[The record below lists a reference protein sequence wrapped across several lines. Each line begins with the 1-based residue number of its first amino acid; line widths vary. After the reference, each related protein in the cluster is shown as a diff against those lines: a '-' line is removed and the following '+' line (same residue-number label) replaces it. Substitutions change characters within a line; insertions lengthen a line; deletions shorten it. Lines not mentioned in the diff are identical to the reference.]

1 MGKAARRPNR
11 QARKPR
17 ARTRSAAPMIGIA
30 AVVFVLTIGT
40 LLVLSGTSA
49 DPDSQASVAT
59 GDTAALQPMGGTNE
73 MGFPYVSTPGSATG
87 TASAGGVSVEGAS
100 WALGHVPLSVAVLP
114 RWTLTNTGSRPVAL
128 GAPQTEIRAGCC
140 PGPFTLGTHRLAPG
154 ESTTLT
160 FELAMHEGMDG
171 WHDMGVYVPVSGKAG
186 TQTLALGVTG
196 DFS

>member
-1 MGKAARRPNR
+1 MGKAARRRNR
-11 QARKPR
+11 QSLKPT

-30 AVVFVLTIGT
+30 AVVFVVTVGT
-40 LLVLSGTSA
+40 LFVLSGTSA
-49 DPDSQASVAT
+49 DPDSEPPVAT
-59 GDTAALQPMGGTNE
+59 GDAAALQPIGGSNE

-100 WALGHVPLSVAVLP
+100 WTLGHVPLSVAVLP
-114 RWTLTNTGSRPVAL
+114 QWTLTNTGRGEVAL
-128 GAPQTEIRAGCC
+128 GAPQAEVRAGCC